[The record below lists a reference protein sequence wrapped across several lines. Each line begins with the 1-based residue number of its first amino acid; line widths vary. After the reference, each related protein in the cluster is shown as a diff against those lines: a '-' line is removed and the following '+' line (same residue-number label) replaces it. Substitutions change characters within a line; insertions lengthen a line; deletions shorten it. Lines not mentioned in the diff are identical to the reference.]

1 MPGVRLVMTAA
12 DLPDPMPRFGPQFRD
27 RPVLAVGETKYHGE
41 PVAAVAAETR
51 DAAEEAARLV
61 RVEYEELPA
70 VFTIEAALDPDAPL
84 VQDPA
89 LRPDDPR
96 RFTNVLRE
104 HRYGWGDV
112 DAAQADVVVEGTY
125 AFPMVTQFA
134 IEPHAFIAAP
144 DGDGIAI
151 WSSIQHPNWLQRV
164 IASLLGL
171 PLAKVRVFAPDPGG
185 GFGGKQHA
193 KYEPL
198 VAFMARAANRPVR
211 LTLSLEETFQA
222 VRARRI
228 PGPRAVGLPPGRNAR
243 LPRHRRELPH
253 RGLRGHRRSHR
264 GQGGYTSAG
273 PYRIPAVRI
282 VARSVLSHT
291 VPSTAFR
298 GFGNPQQIWAVESN
312 MDEAARRLGIDPVAL
327 RLKNLPAPGETF
339 IPGDTPADG
348 RWAESLERAAQL
360 IDWTS
365 PTEPGHGRG
374 IAVGIKSGPTTGLS
388 YSTVRL
394 LADGSVVVYAGTSD
408 MGQGARTIF
417 AQIAAQELGAPLD
430 WVTVVMGDTAVVPY
444 DQQTSASRS
453 SVLMGNAVLHACRDD
468 PGETPD
474 DGRASSRGVDEAV
487 VSVDNGVVRVE
498 DRELPIRD
506 VLRRGLGRLGGEVIG
521 IGEMRK
527 EADPEHP
534 LGGTAAFYEFN
545 CTAVEVEVD
554 RDTGDVT
561 IVRHVTVSD
570 VGKALNP
577 AQVRGQ
583 DEGAAIMG
591 LGHTLMEHY
600 IFDDEGRI
608 RNLGA
613 IDYRIPTS
621 MDLPLVMESDIVENG
636 DGPGPYGAKG
646 MSEGALLP
654 VAPAVAAAV
663 RDATGVAIRD
673 LPLTPERVWRALHP
687 EAGTELHTDEV
698 PHVTRLVYGLDHPH
712 ALPLEE
718 VTALVGGKAAN
729 LGVMS
734 RELGLPVPPGMAI
747 TTAAC
752 RAYLADGWPAG
763 LDEELRTGMAEVET
777 VVGRRFGD
785 PADPLLL
792 SVRSGA
798 PVSMPGM
805 MDTILN
811 LGLNDA
817 TERRSRGRVA

>member
-1 MPGVRLVMTAA
+1 MTESRAAMTEHGRAADGQGVGGSPPRVGGRDRVTGDQAYVSDIHLEDELHVKLVTVDHPRARILAIDPAAALQVPGVRLVMTAA
-12 DLPDPMPRFGPQFRD
+12 DLPTPMPRFGPQFRD
-27 RPVLAVGETKYHGE
+27 RPILAVGETKYHGD

-51 DAAEEAARLV
+51 DAAEAAARLV
-61 RVEYEELPA
+61 RVEAEPLPA
-70 VFTIEAALDPDAPL
+70 VFTIDAALAPDAPL

-89 LRPDDPR
+89 LRPEDPLR
-96 RFTNVLRE
+96 STNLLRE

-112 DAAQADVVVEGTY
+112 DAASADVVVEGTY
-125 AFPMVTQFA
+125 SFPMVTQFA

-144 DGDGIAI
+144 DGDGIAV

-164 IASLLGL
+164 IASLLDL

-185 GFGGKQHA
+185 AFGGKQHA

-198 VAFMARAANRPVR
+198 LAFMARRTGRPVR

-222 VRARRI
+222 VRRGASRVHVRS
-228 PGPRAVGLPPGRNAR
+228 GF
-243 LPRHRRELPH
+243 REDGTVVFRDIEADYLIGAYADIAD
-253 RGLRGHRRSHR
+253 RTVAKGS
-264 GQGGYTSAG
+264 YTSVG
-273 PYRIPAVRI
+273 PYRVPNARI

-312 MDEAARRLGIDPVAL
+312 MDEAATALGIDPVTL
-327 RLKNLPAPGETF
+327 RLRNLPAFGETF

-348 RWAESLERAAQL
+348 RWAESLERAASL
-360 IDWTS
+360 IGWGT
-365 PTEPGHGRG
+365 PVPLGRGRG
-374 IAVGIKSGPTTGLS
+374 IAIGLKSGPTTGLS

-417 AQIAAQELGAPLD
+417 AQIAGQELGAPVD

-453 SVLMGNAVLHACRDD
+453 SVLMGNAVLRACHQIQDRLRTMAA
-468 PGETPD
+468 GLE
-474 DGRASSRGVDEAV
+474 GVDESAV
-487 VSVDNGVVRVE
+487 AI
-498 DRELPIRD
+498 DRGIVTIGDRTWPIRE
-506 VLRRGLGRLGGEVIG
+506 VLVRGLGRLGGELIG
-521 IGEMRK
+521 VGEMRK
-527 EADPEHP
+527 EAEPEHP

-554 RDTGDVT
+554 RETGDVT
-561 IVRHVTVSD
+561 IARHVTISD
-570 VGKALNP
+570 VGKAINP
-577 AQVRGQ
+577 TQVRGQ

-621 MDLPLVMESDIVENG
+621 MDLPAAMTSEVVENG

-663 RDATGVAIRD
+663 RDATGAVIRD
-673 LPLTPERVWRALHP
+673 LPLTPERVWRALQSRPMTEGSDP
-687 EAGTELHTDEV
+687 EAG
-698 PHVTRLVYGLDHPH
+698 
-712 ALPLEE
+712 
-718 VTALVGGKAAN
+718 
-729 LGVMS
+729 LG
-734 RELGLPVPPGMAI
+734 
-747 TTAAC
+747 
-752 RAYLADGWPAG
+752 
-763 LDEELRTGMAEVET
+763 
-777 VVGRRFGD
+777 
-785 PADPLLL
+785 
-792 SVRSGA
+792 
-798 PVSMPGM
+798 
-805 MDTILN
+805 
-811 LGLNDA
+811 
-817 TERRSRGRVA
+817 